1 MENSTSSKNN
11 DDQQTEFKRFA
22 TKRIIVCTL
31 LAVVGIWLFGAVLG
45 FFEKPSEVQV
55 AHKAVS
61 PVEKVP
67 SADKAK
73 SEISHEPAEK
83 QGSEATEDLEAG
95 EGQEAPE
102 SSETTKGLEADEGHE
117 AAESPETTEG
127 FEVAEGPKATEKKR
141 HYDKE
146 TAGGIMTL
154 NFIALDKALTAQ
166 EAVEHLREKHHDI
179 KQPAHLFV
187 VDEHGKPLGTVS
199 MQQLM
204 FAAPD
209 SALED
214 VMAGDVMSVK
224 TGLRHE
230 KIKNLMDR
238 HHLQTVPVI
247 DDSNKLVGI
256 IKADQVIYLAQKET
270 AKTVA
275 HTPEPAPKP
284 VHTEPAKTAPHAPPH
299 KAEVKKTEHA
309 LPSPHEKTAAPG
321 HAPPP
326 AHGVAAVEETKPKA
340 KGVAFVEATIKP
352 LSYELNDRF
361 WGWRVNDILNLTD
374 NVNNFQLGVLEVTRR
389 TAVSLTERISR
400 TGATAAFDR
409 NLENAM
415 NWFMIKS
422 DRYWFP
428 SPESKYKAGL
438 DELKKYK
445 EKLKKGEAR
454 FHTRTDNLIPLLMA
468 YEDLLGS
475 CEENL
480 VKTEEDDGSSVSFF
494 KSDDYFFY
502 AQGVASAMQ
511 TILEA
516 VLEDFLITV
525 ESRRGTEVLHHAI
538 ESCHHASEIHPL
550 VITNSSLSGILA
562 NHRAN
567 LAAPMSHARFYINV
581 LIKTLST

>member
-1 MENSTSSKNN
+1 MENSSNSKNSN
-11 DDQQTEFKRFA
+11 DQKTEFKRFA

-45 FFEKPSEVQV
+45 FFEKPSQVRV
-55 AHKAVS
+55 AHKTDS
-61 PVEKVP
+61 PVEEVP
-67 SADKAK
+67 SAGKAK
-73 SEISHEPAEK
+73 SGISHEPSEK
-83 QGSEATEDLEAG
+83 QGSEAAEGSGAVEGSEA
-95 EGQEAPE
+95 A
-102 SSETTKGLEADEGHE
+102 EGHE

-127 FEVAEGPKATEKKR
+127 SETTEEPKATDKKR
-141 HYDKE
+141 HYDKD
-146 TAGGIMTL
+146 TVGGIMTPD
-154 NFIALDKALTAQ
+154 FIALDKALTAQ

-179 KQPAHLFV
+179 KQPVHLFV

-199 MQQLM
+199 MEQLM
-204 FAAPD
+204 FAASD
-209 SALED
+209 AALED

-224 TGLRHE
+224 TGLSNE
-230 KIKNLMDR
+230 KVKNLMDR

-247 DDSNKLVGI
+247 DTTNKLVGI
-256 IKADQVIYLAQKET
+256 IKADQVIHMAQKET
-270 AKTVA
+270 AKTAIHAPA
-275 HTPEPAPKP
+275 HREPAEPVTHAPEPAPKAA
-284 VHTEPAKTAPHAPPH
+284 TEKP
-299 KAEVKKTEHA
+299 EHP
-309 LPSPHEKTAAPG
+309 LPSPHEKTAVPG

-326 AHGVAAVEETKPKA
+326 THGLAEVAETKPRP

-352 LSYELNDRF
+352 LSYELNERF
-361 WGWRVNDILNLTD
+361 YGWRVNDIIDFTD

-389 TAVSLTERISR
+389 TAVVLTQRISR
-400 TGATAAFDR
+400 TGTTASFDR
-409 NLENAM
+409 NLERAM

-438 DELKKYK
+438 DELRKYK
-445 EKLKKGEAR
+445 EKLEKGEAK
-454 FHTRTDNLIPLLMA
+454 FHTRPDNLIPLLMA

-480 VKTEEDDGSSVSFF
+480 VKGKEDDGSSVSFF
-494 KSDDYFFY
+494 KADDYFFY
-502 AQGVASAMQ
+502 AQGVASSMHE
-511 TILEA
+511 ILEA

-525 ESRRGTEVLHHAI
+525 ESRRGAEVLHHAI
-538 ESCHHASEIHPL
+538 ISCHHAAEIDPL
-550 VITNSSLSGILA
+550 LITNSSLSGILA

>member
-11 DDQQTEFKRFA
+11 NDQQTEFKRFA

-45 FFEKPSEVQV
+45 FFEKPSQVRV
-55 AHKAVS
+55 AHKTDSPVGEVTPS
-61 PVEKVP
+61 EKSKPEIIHEPVEKE
-67 SADKAK
+67 AIKAV
-73 SEISHEPAEK
+73 EPH
-83 QGSEATEDLEAG
+83 EATEAL
-95 EGQEAPE
+95 
-102 SSETTKGLEADEGHE
+102 K
-117 AAESPETTEG
+117 TTEHTK
-127 FEVAEGPKATEKKR
+127 VTEGLKATEKKR
-141 HYDKE
+141 PYDKD
-146 TAGGIMTL
+146 TAGSIMSPDFFAL
-154 NFIALDKALTAQ
+154 NKVLTAQ
-166 EAVEHLREKHHDI
+166 EAVKHLREKQRDI
-179 KQPAHLFV
+179 KQPFYLFV
-187 VDEHGKPLGTVS
+187 VDEHGKLLGTVS
-199 MQQLM
+199 MEQLM
-204 FAAPD
+204 FAASD
-209 SALED
+209 SSLED
-214 VMAGDVMSVK
+214 VMTGDVMCVK
-224 TGLRHE
+224 TALSNE
-230 KIKNLMDR
+230 NVKNFMDR

-247 DDSNKLVGI
+247 DTSNKLVGI
-256 IKADQVIYLAQKET
+256 IKADQVIHLAKKET
-270 AKTVA
+270 AKTITQA
-275 HTPEPAPKP
+275 PAPVSKSAKEKP
-284 VHTEPAKTAPHAPPH
+284 EHPLPP
-299 KAEVKKTEHA
+299 
-309 LPSPHEKTAAPG
+309 PHEKTVAPG

-326 AHGVAAVEETKPKA
+326 THGIAEVEEIKPRP

-361 WGWRVNDILNLTD
+361 WGWRVNDILNFTD

-389 TAVSLTERISR
+389 TAVSLAERISR

-415 NWFMIKS
+415 NWFMIKA
-422 DRYWFP
+422 DTYWFP
-428 SPESKYKAGL
+428 SPESKYNDGL
-438 DELKKYK
+438 NELRNYKKNL
-445 EKLKKGEAR
+445 EKGEAR

-480 VKTEEDDGSSVSFF
+480 VKTEEDDGSSISFF
-494 KSDDYFFY
+494 KADDYFFY

-525 ESRRGTEVLHHAI
+525 ESRRGTDVLHHAI

-550 VITNSSLSGILA
+550 IITNSSLSGILA

>member
-11 DDQQTEFKRFA
+11 NDQQTEFKRFA

-45 FFEKPSEVQV
+45 FFEKPSQVRV
-55 AHKAVS
+55 AHKTDSPVGEVTPS
-61 PVEKVP
+61 EKSKPEIIHEPVEKE
-67 SADKAK
+67 AIKAV
-73 SEISHEPAEK
+73 EPH
-83 QGSEATEDLEAG
+83 EATEAL
-95 EGQEAPE
+95 
-102 SSETTKGLEADEGHE
+102 K
-117 AAESPETTEG
+117 TTEHTK
-127 FEVAEGPKATEKKR
+127 VTEGLKATEKKR
-141 HYDKE
+141 PYDKD
-146 TAGGIMTL
+146 TAGSIMSPDFFAL
-154 NFIALDKALTAQ
+154 NKVLTAQ
-166 EAVEHLREKHHDI
+166 EAVKHLREKQRDI
-179 KQPAHLFV
+179 KQPFYLFV
-187 VDEHGKPLGTVS
+187 VDEHGKLLGTVS
-199 MQQLM
+199 MEQLM
-204 FAAPD
+204 FAASD
-209 SALED
+209 SSLED
-214 VMAGDVMSVK
+214 VMTGDVMCVK
-224 TGLRHE
+224 TALSNE
-230 KIKNLMDR
+230 NVKNFMDR

-247 DDSNKLVGI
+247 DTSNKLVGI
-256 IKADQVIYLAQKET
+256 IKADQVIHLAKKET
-270 AKTVA
+270 AKTVTQA
-275 HTPEPAPKP
+275 PAPVSKSAKEKP
-284 VHTEPAKTAPHAPPH
+284 EHPLPP
-299 KAEVKKTEHA
+299 
-309 LPSPHEKTAAPG
+309 PHEKTVAPG

-326 AHGVAAVEETKPKA
+326 THGIAEVEEIKPRP

-361 WGWRVNDILNLTD
+361 WGWRVNDILNFTD

-389 TAVSLTERISR
+389 TAVSLAERISR

-415 NWFMIKS
+415 NWFMIKA
-422 DRYWFP
+422 DTYWFP
-428 SPESKYKAGL
+428 SPESKYNDGL
-438 DELKKYK
+438 NELRNYKKNL
-445 EKLKKGEAR
+445 EKGEAR

-480 VKTEEDDGSSVSFF
+480 VKTEEDDGSSISFF
-494 KSDDYFFY
+494 KADDYFFY

-525 ESRRGTEVLHHAI
+525 ESRRGTDVLHHAI

-550 VITNSSLSGILA
+550 IITNSSLSGILA

>member
-1 MENSTSSKNN
+1 MEDSTSSKNN

-55 AHKAVS
+55 AYKTDSPVGEVIPSEKAKPEIIHE
-61 PVEKVP
+61 PVEKE
-67 SADKAK
+67 ALKAV
-73 SEISHEPAEK
+73 EPH
-83 QGSEATEDLEAG
+83 EATEALK
-95 EGQEAPE
+95 P
-102 SSETTKGLEADEGHE
+102 
-117 AAESPETTEG
+117 TEHTQ
-127 FEVAEGPKATEKKR
+127 VTEGPKTTDKKR
-141 HYDKE
+141 PYDKN
-146 TAGGIMTL
+146 TAGGIMSPD
-154 NFIALDKALTAQ
+154 FIALNKGLTAQ
-166 EAVEHLREKHHDI
+166 EAVKYLREKHRDI
-179 KQPAHLFV
+179 KQPFHLFV
-187 VDEHGKPLGTVS
+187 VDEHGKLLGTVS
-199 MQQLM
+199 MEQLM
-204 FAAPD
+204 FAVSD

-214 VMAGDVMSVK
+214 VMTGDVMCVK
-224 TGLRHE
+224 ADLSNE
-230 KIKNLMDR
+230 KVKNFMDR

-247 DDSNKLVGI
+247 DTSNKLVGI
-256 IKADQVIYLAQKET
+256 VKADQVIHLAKKEI
-270 AKTVA
+270 A
-275 HTPEPAPKP
+275 KP
-284 VHTEPAKTAPHAPPH
+284 VPHAPQPAEKEPAKAVSHLPPH
-299 KAEVKKTEHA
+299 KAEVKKPEHA
-309 LPSPHEKTAAPG
+309 LPSSHEKTVVSG

-326 AHGVAAVEETKPKA
+326 THGLAEVEEIKPRP

-352 LSYELNDRF
+352 LSYELNERF
-361 WGWRVNDILNLTD
+361 WGWRVNDILNFTD

-389 TAVSLTERISR
+389 TAVSLAERISR

-415 NWFMIKS
+415 NWFMIKA
-422 DRYWFP
+422 DTYWFP
-428 SPESKYKAGL
+428 SPESKYNDGL
-438 DELKKYK
+438 DELRNYKKNL
-445 EKLKKGEAR
+445 EKGEAR

-480 VKTEEDDGSSVSFF
+480 VKAEEDDGSSVSFF
-494 KSDDYFFY
+494 KSDDYFYY

-525 ESRRGTEVLHHAI
+525 ESRRGTDVLHHAI

>member
-1 MENSTSSKNN
+1 MENSTNSKNSN
-11 DDQQTEFKRFA
+11 DQKTEFKRYA

-45 FFEKPSEVQV
+45 FFEKPSQVRV
-55 AHKAVS
+55 AHKSDS
-61 PVEKVP
+61 PVQKVP
-67 SADKAK
+67 PAKKAK
-73 SEISHEPAEK
+73 PKISHEPTEI
-83 QGSEATEDLEAG
+83 QGSEAN
-95 EGQEAPE
+95 
-102 SSETTKGLEADEGHE
+102 EGHE
-117 AAESPETTEG
+117 TDESPETTERH
-127 FEVAEGPKATEKKR
+127 EVTEKKR
-141 HYDKE
+141 HYDKH

-166 EAVEHLREKHHDI
+166 EAVELLREKPNDT
-179 KQPAHLFV
+179 KKPAHLFV
-187 VDEHGKPLGTVS
+187 VDEHGKPLGTIS

-209 SALED
+209 AALED
-214 VMAGDVMSVK
+214 VMAGDVMCVK
-224 TGLRHE
+224 TDLGNE
-230 KIKNLMDR
+230 KVKIFMNR

-247 DDSNKLVGI
+247 DTTNKLVGI
-256 IKADQVIYLAQKET
+256 VKADQVIHLAQKEA
-270 AKTVA
+270 AKTVTHA
-275 HTPEPAPKP
+275 PQLAPKP
-284 VHTEPAKTAPHAPPH
+284 AYTEPAKTVTHVPAHI
-299 KAEVKKTEHA
+299 AEVKKPEHA
-309 LPSPHEKTAAPG
+309 IPSLHEKTAVPG
-321 HAPPP
+321 HALPT
-326 AHGVAAVEETKPKA
+326 HGLAEVAKTKP

-352 LSYELNDRF
+352 LSYELNERF
-361 WGWRVNDILNLTD
+361 WGWRVNDILDFTD

-400 TGATAAFDR
+400 TGTTASFDK

-445 EKLKKGEAR
+445 EKLEIGEAN
-454 FHTRTDNLIPLLMA
+454 FHTRPDNLIPLLMA

-480 VKTEEDDGSSVSFF
+480 VKAKEDDGSPVSFF
-494 KSDDYFFY
+494 KADDYFYY
-502 AQGVASAMQ
+502 AQGIASSMG
-511 TILEA
+511 TILHA

-538 ESCHHASEIHPL
+538 ESCHHAAEIDPWL
-550 VITNSSLSGILA
+550 ITNSSLSGILA

>member
-1 MENSTSSKNN
+1 MENSTNSKNSN
-11 DDQQTEFKRFA
+11 DQKTEFKRYA

-45 FFEKPSEVQV
+45 FFEKPSQVQV
-55 AHKAVS
+55 AHKSDS
-61 PVEKVP
+61 PVQKVP
-67 SADKAK
+67 PAKKAK
-73 SEISHEPAEK
+73 PKISHEPMEI
-83 QGSEATEDLEAG
+83 QGSQANEGHEAAESPETIEGHEMAEGRETTED
-95 EGQEAPE
+95 
-102 SSETTKGLEADEGHE
+102 HE

-127 FEVAEGPKATEKKR
+127 HEVTKKKR
-141 HYDKE
+141 HYDKH

-166 EAVEHLREKHHDI
+166 EAVEHLRSKYHDI
-179 KQPAHLFV
+179 KQPVHLFI
-187 VDEHGKPLGTVS
+187 VDEHGNPIGTAS
-199 MQQLM
+199 MEQLM

-214 VMAGDVMSVK
+214 VMAGDVVSVK
-224 TGLRHE
+224 TGLSHE
-230 KIKNLMDR
+230 KVKNLMD
-238 HHLQTVPVI
+238 HHQLQAVPVI
-247 DDSNKLVGI
+247 DTTNKLVGI
-256 IKADQVIYLAQKET
+256 IKADQLIHLAQKET
-270 AKTVA
+270 AKTVTHA
-275 HTPEPAPKP
+275 PQPAPKP
-284 VHTEPAKTAPHAPPH
+284 AHTEIAKTVPHLPPH
-299 KAEVKKTEHA
+299 KVEVKKPEHP
-309 LPSPHEKTAAPG
+309 LPPHHEKTAVHG
-321 HAPPP
+321 HVPPT
-326 AHGVAAVEETKPKA
+326 HGLAEVAKTKP

-352 LSYELNDRF
+352 LSYELNERF
-361 WGWRVNDILNLTD
+361 YGWRVNDILDFTD

-400 TGATAAFDR
+400 TGTTASFDR

-445 EKLKKGEAR
+445 EKLEIGEAN
-454 FHTRTDNLIPLLMA
+454 FHTRPDNLIPLLMA

-480 VKTEEDDGSSVSFF
+480 VKAKEEDGSPVSFF
-494 KSDDYFFY
+494 KADDYFYY
-502 AQGVASAMQ
+502 AQGIASAMG
-511 TILEA
+511 TILHA

-525 ESRRGTEVLHHAI
+525 ESRRGAEVLHHAI
-538 ESCHHASEIHPL
+538 ESCHHASEIDPWL
-550 VITNSSLSGILA
+550 ITNSSLSGILA